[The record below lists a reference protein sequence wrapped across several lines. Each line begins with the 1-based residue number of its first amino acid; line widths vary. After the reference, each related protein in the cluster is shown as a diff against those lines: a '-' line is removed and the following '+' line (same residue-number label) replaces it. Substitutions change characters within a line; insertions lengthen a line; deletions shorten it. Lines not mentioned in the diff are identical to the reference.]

1 MRQPKLTDVNKRV
14 PSGLKC
20 SNCGKQF
27 GKTYGWLKT
36 HYHFVC
42 DCGER
47 TDWRPE
53 KFVEIVEFITEE
65 RAKIINEAR
74 SMFNR

>member
-1 MRQPKLTDVNKRV
+1 MRIALTGINKRV

-20 SNCGKQF
+20 ANCGKQF

-36 HYHFVC
+36 HDHFVC

-53 KFVEIVEFITEE
+53 QFVEVVNGI
-65 RAKIINEAR
+65 AKGRIEIIKEAR
-74 SMFNR
+74 RSFKR

>member
-1 MRQPKLTDVNKRV
+1 MRQPRLADVDKV
-14 PSGLKC
+14 VAGLKC

-36 HYHFVC
+36 HDHFVC

-53 KFVEIVEFITEE
+53 KFVKIVEAIAEE
-65 RAKIINEAR
+65 RSKMVKEVRRALKR
-74 SMFNR
+74 

>member
-1 MRQPKLTDVNKRV
+1 M
-14 PSGLKC
+14 SGLKC
-20 SNCGKQF
+20 SNCGKKF

-36 HYHFVC
+36 HDNFIC
-42 DCGER
+42 GCGER
-47 TDWRPE
+47 TEWRPE
-53 KFVEIVEFITEE
+53 QFADIVEFITEE

>member
-1 MRQPKLTDVNKRV
+1 MADKLTDINKLV

-20 SNCGKQF
+20 ANCGKQF

-36 HYHFVC
+36 HDHFVC

-47 TDWRPE
+47 ADWRPD
-53 KFVEIVEFITEE
+53 KFVDIVKDIAEGRIEII
-65 RAKIINEAR
+65 KEAR
-74 SMFNR
+74 RIFKR

>member
-1 MRQPKLTDVNKRV
+1 MADKLTDINKRV
-14 PSGLKC
+14 PPGLKC

-36 HYHFVC
+36 HDHVVC
-42 DCGER
+42 VCGER

-53 KFVEIVEFITEE
+53 QFVEVAKGITEE
-65 RAKIINEAR
+65 RVKMTQKIRRALKR
-74 SMFNR
+74 

>member
-1 MRQPKLTDVNKRV
+1 MADKLTDINKRV

-20 SNCGKQF
+20 ANCGKQF

-36 HYHFVC
+36 HDHFVC

-65 RAKIINEAR
+65 RAKIINETR